1 MRDVSIFECGGEE
14 LVERNG
20 LQILQREQAST
31 DSLVPLGRWMAGSQA
46 QGQEERQ
53 DWKSSV
59 LRLSEP
65 VQGGHS
71 S

>member
-1 MRDVSIFECGGEE
+1 MEGKSWWRGMDYRYC
-14 LVERNG
+14 
-20 LQILQREQAST
+20 RESRPT
-31 DSLVPLGRWMAGSQA
+31 DSLVPLGRWMGGSQA

-59 LRLSEP
+59 LRLREP

>member
-1 MRDVSIFECGGEE
+1 MSTFECGGEE

-20 LQILQREQAST
+20 LQILQREQAAT
-31 DSLVPLGRWMAGSQA
+31 DSLVPLGRWMGGSQA